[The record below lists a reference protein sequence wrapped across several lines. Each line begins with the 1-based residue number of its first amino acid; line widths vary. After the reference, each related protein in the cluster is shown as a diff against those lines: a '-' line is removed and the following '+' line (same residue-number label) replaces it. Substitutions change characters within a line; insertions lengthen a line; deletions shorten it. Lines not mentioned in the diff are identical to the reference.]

1 MSSTVAAMDDNQ
13 REEGEPGPVGAVEP
27 IFSSQSSSPAARP
40 VKSAG
45 AKPTR
50 TFMWLGQTQDVSNV
64 DFSSVEGKK
73 IKFERSMSLNA
84 MLTVLKREFRD
95 FGTAR

>member
-1 MSSTVAAMDDNQ
+1 MSFTRLNEVMSSTFAAIDDNQ
-13 REEGEPGPVGAVEP
+13 GGEGEPGPVGAVGP

-40 VKSAG
+40 MKRAG

-50 TFMWLGQTQDVSNV
+50 TSVWLGQTQDVSNV

-73 IKFERSMSLNA
+73 IKFERSMSSNA
-84 MLTVLKREFRD
+84 MLTVL
-95 FGTAR
+95 